1 MTTYNKGDIVIV
13 PFPKRF
19 SFTGKCLN
27 RIFRFEKNEIKRQLS
42 ITIKNLS
49 IRVTCRA
56 DN

>member
-19 SFTGKCLN
+19 SFTGKYLN